1 MESIHLIPGL
11 HQTGIWEYENCIWTE
26 FGSAWKYVHSI
37 YNLKTHLI
45 AQRCL
50 EEWVVVH
57 RNNCNFLIFI
67 TSNTADFILLGGY
80 HFTHS
85 NWVLG
90 YTMCRDTCS
99 SRNESICP
107 TMSMMICACAAGQA
121 WCLLFCYF
129 FDVIID
135 FQRTFY
141 IEFAHVYWEDTR
153 LCTHGKKSTLR
164 RYMTFHT
171 WEEKCTEKIQ
181 DWNFVMNVI
190 ATFVWKFHRPLQFGH
205 SYPKQNQLYTSH
217 TEHENITW
225 GK

>member
-135 FQRTFY
+135 FQCTFY
-141 IEFAHVYWEDTR
+141 IEFAHIGRKV
-153 LCTHGKKSTLR
+153 HSS
-164 RYMTFHT
+164 
-171 WEEKCTEKIQ
+171 EKIQ
-181 DWNFVMNVI
+181 DWNFVMNMI
-190 ATFVWKFHRPLQFGH
+190 ATFVWKFHCPLQFGQ
-205 SYPKQNQLYTSH
+205 SYPERNKLYISH
-217 TEHENITW
+217 TEHENKTR